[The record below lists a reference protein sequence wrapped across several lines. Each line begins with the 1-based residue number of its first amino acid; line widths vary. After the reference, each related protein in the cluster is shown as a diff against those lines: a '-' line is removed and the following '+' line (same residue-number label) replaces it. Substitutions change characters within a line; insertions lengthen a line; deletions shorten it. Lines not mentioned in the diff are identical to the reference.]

1 MLILDA
7 ISQSHERAGGEL
19 DILMVEDNQIY
30 AAWLTGL
37 LRQEGNLRAR
47 QMQVIRAQTL
57 AEARGMLATRRINVV
72 LLDLNLPDSS
82 GLETVSAIAAICP
95 NLPIVVVSAIEDE
108 DIAIQAL
115 SKGAQ
120 EYVFKGR
127 ENESSVFRTMCRSME
142 RKNVELQLALAQQ
155 QAMHNERMAAIGMM
169 ASGVA
174 HEYNNIG
181 AVILGNVE
189 LLLGHAELSPILRP
203 RAERIRD
210 AADRAA
216 AVTQGLLSY
225 VRGFRETEHTVVMQ
239 GMVRSTW
246 ALAESTLTRYH
257 VSGIVTCPR
266 MLALPRTDK
275 DVSGIVT
282 MPPTSLSVRGNASIL
297 GQVLLN
303 LIINACHAMDG
314 QPHRQLQVTL
324 QADLDGAGVVLSVAD
339 SGRGIATENIEK
351 IFLPFFSTKNN
362 KGSGVTGTGL
372 GLAVCDAFVRQHGG
386 TIRVESKLSTG
397 TTFYVWLPLVANEK
411 MSEKASAPEDTLPP
425 IALETEGRSAL
436 IIDDEDG
443 VRDVFDV
450 ALRDL
455 GMVTTLKASL
465 DGVMPLDLAALP
477 DLVLTDWQLPGISGR
492 GLIEHLQTIPAKQR
506 PAILVSSGNLL
517 VADREWLAGIPGVS
531 IIDKPVALREL
542 QFMVRQ
548 ALAQRQRL

>member
-257 VSGIVTCPR
+257 VSGIVT
-266 MLALPRTDK
+266 
-275 DVSGIVT
+275 

-351 IFLPFFSTKNN
+351 IFLPFFSTKNT
-362 KGSGVTGTGL
+362 KGTGVTGTGL

-517 VADREWLAGIPGVS
+517 IADREWLAGIPGVS